1 MSNQAKKIWITASL
15 ESNVNLLVKTCT
27 KIRNKMVLSTEWSQ
41 VEVIDLTND
50 GSGLGFG
57 IVGGRSTGVVIKSI
71 LPGGIADKDRRLQS
85 GDHILQIGDV
95 YLKGLA
101 ADQVAT
107 VLRQAGPQ
115 VRMVVARPIEPT
127 STDFDTFGCTAPI
140 VPTKILTDPEELD
153 RQLLQNGY
161 TTFCNYS
168 ETAINSDNEQ
178 SAEAAEHNCEI
189 DKNDALNSI
198 DVNINNESDNT
209 PNGAS
214 PEGYRQLIVTPVDV
228 EYNSETETERYM
240 ITLNK
245 GDQGLGITIAGYVC
259 EREDLCGIFVK
270 SLSEG
275 SEAYSCGKINVN
287 DRIIE
292 VDESSLVNLTNH
304 EAVEKLK
311 QTGPVVK
318 ITFERYLSGPKFE
331 QLQEAL
337 AIQDQG
343 PVASP
348 PSPSLTTLS
357 WIPIESS
364 EPEIEPERQSVTS
377 VNSEI
382 YDQNHESK
390 EIFIEENFEAN
401 PQDDLE
407 TAIKQKWEGIIG
419 SQADIVV
426 ANLTKLKGLGISLE
440 GTVEVEGGVELRPH
454 HYIRS
459 ILPEGPVGQNGK
471 LSPGDELLEVNG
483 QKLLGIK
490 HVEVVKILRELPNTV
505 RLVCSRESKNNR
517 VINTSQD
524 REAFEARNI
533 LGGSLKNLLPQP
545 EQRLIKALSD
555 TSLNTSSTVTVADE
569 PSLQKAKSRSLEV
582 TNVAMW
588 SDDIEFV
595 ELLKGDRGLGFSIL
609 DYQDP
614 LDPKASVIVVR
625 SLVPHGAAEQNG
637 KITPGDRLISVN
649 GNVIKNATLD
659 QAVQALKGT
668 PAGIVKLG
676 ISKPLSA
683 SKQSETS
690 SQTLG
695 S

>member
-1 MSNQAKKIWITASL
+1 
-15 ESNVNLLVKTCT
+15 
-27 KIRNKMVLSTEWSQ
+27 
-41 VEVIDLTND
+41 
-50 GSGLGFG
+50 
-57 IVGGRSTGVVIKSI
+57 
-71 LPGGIADKDRRLQS
+71 
-85 GDHILQIGDV
+85 
-95 YLKGLA
+95 
-101 ADQVAT
+101 
-107 VLRQAGPQ
+107 
-115 VRMVVARPIEPT
+115 MVVARPIEPT
-127 STDFDTFGCTAPI
+127 STDFDTFGCSAPI

-161 TTFCNYS
+161 TTFCSYT
-168 ETAINSDNEQ
+168 ETIECVENEQ
-178 SAEAAEHNCEI
+178 GPENVEENCEI
-189 DKNDALNSI
+189 EKINAVNSV
-198 DVNINNESDNT
+198 DVNLNQNDST
-209 PNGAS
+209 PNGLS
-214 PEGYRQLIVTPVDV
+214 PVGFRQLIVTPVDI
-228 EYNSETETERYM
+228 EYNSETETEKFTV
-240 ITLNK
+240 TLNK

-275 SEAYSCGKINVN
+275 SEAYKCGNININ
-287 DRIIE
+287 DRIVE
-292 VDESSLVNLTNH
+292 VDGQSLADFTNH

-311 QTGPVVK
+311 QTGSVVN

-337 AIQDQG
+337 ASQEQDRA
-343 PVASP
+343 VSP
-348 PSPSLTTLS
+348 ASPSLTTLS
-357 WIPIESS
+357 WIPIENF
-364 EPEIEPERQSVTS
+364 EPEIEPERESVTS

-390 EIFIEENFEAN
+390 EIFIEEDFEAN
-401 PQDDLE
+401 PADDLE
-407 TAIKQKWEGIIG
+407 TAIKQKWEDIIG

-471 LSPGDELLEVNG
+471 LGPGDELLEVNG

-490 HVEVVKILRELPNTV
+490 HVEVVKILRELPSTV
-505 RLVCSRESKNNR
+505 RLVCSRENKNNR

-555 TSLNTSSTVTVADE
+555 TSLNTSSTVTVTDE

-588 SDDIEFV
+588 SEEIEYV
-595 ELLKGDRGLGFSIL
+595 ELIKSDRGLGFSIL

-614 LDPKASVIVVR
+614 LDPKSSVIVVR

-649 GNVIKNATLD
+649 GKIIKNATLD
-659 QAVQALKGT
+659 QAVQALKGI
-668 PAGIVKLG
+668 PPGIVKLG
-676 ISKPLSA
+676 ISKPLPTSRPG
-683 SKQSETS
+683 ETAS
-690 SQTLG
+690 SQTVE